1 MEKISDKLHIS
12 TITFISEIDSN
23 IDLKNLYEKFN
34 SDDDIKYIEYGNN
47 PVKGEKVK
55 KIKKPRNKKEKKYF
69 YNQLTLH
76 INCEKIVNVKIFNNG
91 KIQMTG
97 VKSKD
102 QGKKVVSIFLNKLS
116 SLSLEDKELVLENIN
131 PQITKYKIAL
141 INSDFNIGFKINRE
155 ILHRIIIDKN
165 YYSSFEPSI
174 YPGVN
179 IKYYF
184 NKNNKNN
191 GICHCSVPCD
201 GKGKNGLC
209 KKITIAVFNSGNIII
224 TGGNSVDHLLTAHK
238 FIHDLINERK
248 NDLKIKE

>member
-55 KIKKPRNKKEKKYF
+55 KIKKQKNNKEKKCF

-76 INCEKIVNVKIFNNG
+76 INCEKIVNVKI
-91 KIQMTG
+91 
-97 VKSKD
+97 KD

-191 GICHCSVPCD
+191 GICHCSVIV
-201 GKGKNGLC
+201 KLSIS
-209 KKITIAVFNSGNIII
+209 KIIHSGNIII